1 MGFSKNEFPQ
11 SFDRLSNDL
20 RPILEGD
27 IMPRCARSESV
38 DPLSP
43 QFVHV
48 WNRCVRRA
56 FLCGRDRY
64 SGKSFEHRRIWARKR
79 IEHLASC
86 FGIDV
91 ITFAIMSNH
100 THQVLKTRPDVVDTW
115 DDRTVAVRWLSIDPK
130 KRNGKPVQPT
140 EAGINT
146 ILSDSKRVALLRRRL
161 SDVSWWMRCFAQHI
175 SWRANREDDVTGH
188 FWESRFCHE
197 VITDQASLLACMIY
211 VDLNPTRAG
220 MANTLEE
227 SDFTGI
233 KQRIDDLRIH
243 LGKSHFEPGK
253 LRGNFSDLH
262 AWEHLDKVANE
273 YSGWLSPL
281 EIDEVN
287 DPLGA
292 DAEPNGRRCSRKGIL
307 AMSVLRYIDLVEWC
321 GREIRSDK
329 RGSIPSDLSPI
340 LGRLGLDGQTLIGAV
355 LKSGNGVQT
364 AEGLFAVSTSD
375 FAAPAT

>member
-1 MGFSKNEFPQ
+1 M
-11 SFDRLSNDL
+11 
-20 RPILEGD
+20 
-27 IMPRCARSESV
+27 MPRCARSETV

-146 ILSDSKRVALLRRRL
+146 ILSDSKQVALLRRRL

-211 VDLNPTRAG
+211 VDLNPIRAG

-262 AWEHLDKVANE
+262 AWERLDKVANE

-340 LGRLGLDGQTLIGAV
+340 LGRLGLDGQTLIGGV
-355 LKSGNGVQT
+355 LKSGNRLQA
-364 AEGLFAVSTSD
+364 AERLSSVSTGD
-375 FAAPAT
+375 FATPAT

>member
-1 MGFSKNEFPQ
+1 MSFPNFFC
-11 SFDRLSNDL
+11 SAVKRFKAD
-20 RPILEGD
+20 LEGD
-27 IMPRCARSESV
+27 TMPRSSRSESV

-43 QFVHV
+43 QFIHV

-91 ITFAIMSNH
+91 ITFAILSNH
-100 THQVLKTRPDVVDTW
+100 THQVLKTRPDVVATW

-130 KRNGKPVQPT
+130 KRNGKPVEPT
-140 EAGINT
+140 EADINT
-146 ILSDSKRVALLRRRL
+146 ILDDRNQVALLRRRL

-197 VITDQASLLACMIY
+197 VITDTASLLACMIY
-211 VDLNPTRAG
+211 VDLNPIRAG
-220 MANTLEE
+220 MANTPEE
-227 SDFTGI
+227 SDFTGV

-243 LGKSHFEPGK
+243 LGKSHFEPGNLK
-253 LRGNFSDLH
+253 ANSSDLH
-262 AWEHLDKVANE
+262 AWERLDNVANE
-273 YSGWLSPL
+273 YSGWLSPI
-281 EIDEVN
+281 EIDEMN
-287 DPLGA
+287 DPLGE

-307 AMSVLRYIDLVEWC
+307 TMSVLRYIDLVEWC

-340 LGRLGLDGQTLIGAV
+340 LGRLGLDGQTLIGTV
-355 LKSGNGVQT
+355 IKSGNGLQT
-364 AEGLFAVSTSD
+364 AEGLSSVSTSEL
-375 FAAPAT
+375 AAPST

>member
-1 MGFSKNEFPQ
+1 
-11 SFDRLSNDL
+11 
-20 RPILEGD
+20 
-27 IMPRCARSESV
+27 MPRCARSESV
-38 DPLSP
+38 DPLIP

-56 FLCGRDRY
+56 FLCGRDHY
-64 SGKSFEHRRIWARKR
+64 SGKSFEHRRVWARKR

-100 THQVLKTRPDVVDTW
+100 THQVLKTRPDIVATW

-130 KRNGKPVQPT
+130 KRKGKPVQPT
-140 EAGINT
+140 EVEINT
-146 ILSDSKRVALLRRRL
+146 ITNDTKQVALLRRRL

-197 VITDQASLLACMIY
+197 VITDTASLLACMIY
-211 VDLNPTRAG
+211 VDLNPIRAG
-220 MANTLEE
+220 MANTPEE
-227 SDFTGI
+227 SDFTGV

-243 LGKSHFEPGK
+243 LGKSHFEPGNLK
-253 LRGNFSDLH
+253 ANSSDLH
-262 AWEHLDKVANE
+262 AWERLDNVANE
-273 YSGWLSPL
+273 YSGWLSPI
-281 EIDEVN
+281 EIDEMN

-292 DAEPNGRRCSRKGIL
+292 DPEPNGRRCSRKGIL

-340 LGRLGLDGQTLIGAV
+340 LGRLGLDGQTLIGTV
-355 LKSGNGVQT
+355 IKSGNGLQT
-364 AEGLFAVSTSD
+364 AEGLSSVSTSEL
-375 FAAPAT
+375 AAPST